1 MKVLFV
7 VHAPTAELA
16 GGEIKLASIRYRAA
30 MPVAELR
37 RIGLQADLLSVE
49 QVVAQHGAAAGSLP
63 DADIVVLA
71 QPKESIFSDGAPLGG
86 LLKFIQSVKATG
98 KKLVVDV
105 CDLKLGEPY
114 CAYIAGLHGPVV
126 ADACRR
132 FYPALLRM
140 ADAVVT
146 PTAAL
151 GARLRSYLPELR
163 ETAIVADPIEVP
175 QGAAAFAPESGRP
188 LRLLWFG
195 FYGMHAAPVTAFCR
209 DELPGLA
216 AERSVHFTVMAG
228 PEAEM
233 PVLAL
238 GAAAKPAA
246 IQFQTWSVPALGQ
259 ALQAC
264 DAVVLPLDYRTDSAV
279 GKSNNRALQALYAG
293 RPVFAHPIDSYREL
307 ADYCSISEDLSG
319 AIGAALADPQACLQ
333 RTRAGQDFVARRYSI
348 QAIGAAWAETIRR

>member
-7 VHAPTAELA
+7 VHAPAAELA
-16 GGEIKLASIRYRAA
+16 GGEIKLASVRYRAA

-37 RIGLQADLLSVE
+37 RMGLQAELLSTE
-49 QVVAQHGAAAGSLP
+49 QATAPGFLS

-71 QPKESIFSDGAPLGG
+71 QPKESIFADGAPLGG
-86 LLKFIQSVKATG
+86 LLKFIQGVKAAG

-114 CAYIAGLHGPVV
+114 CAYIASLHGPGV

-151 GARLRSYLPELR
+151 GQRLRSYLPELR
-163 ETAIVADPIEVP
+163 NAAIVADPIEVP
-175 QGAAAFAPESGRP
+175 LGEAAFAPDTGRP
-188 LRLLWFG
+188 LQLLWFG
-195 FYGMHAAPVTAFCR
+195 FFGMHAAPVAAFCR

-216 AERSVHFTVMAG
+216 AERPVHFTVMAG
-228 PEAEM
+228 PEAEN
-233 PVLAL
+233 PVMALASS
-238 GAAAKPAA
+238 AHPAMLR
-246 IQFQTWSVPALGQ
+246 FQTWSVPALGQ

-293 RPVFAHPIDSYREL
+293 RPVFAHPIESYREL
-307 ADYCSISEDLSG
+307 AAYCSISEDLSG
-319 AIGAALADPQACLQ
+319 AIRAALADPQACLD
-333 RTRAGQDFVARRYSI
+333 RTKAGQDYVARHYSI
-348 QAIGAAWAETIRR
+348 QAIAAAWSEVIGR

>member
-7 VHAPTAELA
+7 VHAPAAELA
-16 GGEIKLASIRYRAA
+16 GGEIKLASVRYRAA

-37 RIGLQADLLSVE
+37 RMGIQADLLSTE
-49 QVVAQHGAAAGSLP
+49 QIAAPGFAL
-63 DADIVVLA
+63 DADVVVLA
-71 QPKESIFSDGAPLGG
+71 QPKESIFAEGAPLGG
-86 LLKFIQSVKATG
+86 LLKFIQGVKAAG
-98 KKLVVDV
+98 KTLVVDV

-114 CAYIAGLHGPVV
+114 CAYIASLHGAGV

-151 GARLRSYLPELR
+151 GGRLRSYLPELR
-163 ETAIVADPIEVP
+163 NTAIVADPIEVP
-175 QGAAAFAPESGRP
+175 LGAAAFAPDIGRP

-195 FYGMHAAPVTAFCR
+195 FYGMHAAPVSAFCR
-209 DELPGLA
+209 DELPALA
-216 AERSVHFTVMAG
+216 TELAPARPVRFTVMAG
-228 PEAEM
+228 PEAEA

-238 GAAAKPAA
+238 GAAAKPA
-246 IQFQTWSVPALGQ
+246 IIWFQAWSVPALAH
-259 ALQAC
+259 ALQNC

-307 ADYCSISEDLSG
+307 AAYCSISEDLGG
-319 AIGAALADPQACLQ
+319 AIRAALADPAACLAH
-333 RTRAGQDFVARRYSI
+333 TKAGQDYVARHYSI
-348 QAIGAAWAETIRR
+348 QAIAQAWAEVIRR